1 MNQNTGLKTVIY
13 NVMYLF
19 FGNVFT
25 KLLAAVATIL
35 YARFSGASEYGILSV
50 ALAFAAIVS
59 YFTDAGI
66 SQTTIREG
74 TKPDADISSIMFA
87 YTKIR
92 LFLFFGVTLFSIVFI
107 NIFYSDPVTRSTIL
121 FLTVPTLLGA
131 LAQGIGIT
139 YFQIIEKMK
148 YVSLINIIVSVGNS
162 LALFIGVVSHLS
174 IQMVSLLYGIAS
186 ILGGIY
192 AIWVVYKQIDFKV
205 VKKKHPE
212 LLNQL
217 LSFTIN
223 GIIVMM
229 IPQLGPIILEKVLTT
244 TEVGNFSAAFKIPS
258 VLYQFPGIVAT
269 AFYPKLFSLGNS
281 GELSEHRKI
290 CGFELKI
297 MGTLGAALALPFILA
312 PGFWI
317 RLLLTDEFSPAIP
330 ALVVLS
336 YLILLQAIKYPL
348 ADYLTTVGNQWKRTI
363 VMFVGLIVVIILYIV
378 LGTNFGIL
386 GGALA
391 PLISELVIIFGCV
404 LFIPKGF
411 SFLFKNSYIMIIA
424 FVVSFMSY
432 RLIFSSLHPLIG
444 LTIVELI
451 FITIIIFSDRTI
463 RNKVISMLKNK
474 SFKIG

>member
-162 LALFIGVVSHLS
+162 LALFIGVVSQLS

-317 RLLLTDEFSPAIP
+317 RLLLTDEFAPAIP

-424 FVVSFMSY
+424 FVVSFISY

>member
-1 MNQNTGLKTVIY
+1 MNQSTSLKTVFY

-107 NIFYSDPVTRSTIL
+107 NIFYSDPVTKSTIL

-131 LAQGIGIT
+131 LGQGIGIT

-162 LALFIGVVSHLS
+162 LALFIGVISQLS

-192 AIWVVYKQIDFKV
+192 AIWVMYKEIDFKV

-281 GELSEHRKI
+281 GELSEHRRI
-290 CGFELKI
+290 CGLELKI

-348 ADYLTTVGNQWKRTI
+348 ADYLTTVGNQWKRTV
-363 VMFVGLIVVIILYIV
+363 VMFLGLIVVIILYIV
-378 LGTNFGIL
+378 LGSNFGIL

-391 PLISELVIIFGCV
+391 PLISEVVIILGCV

-411 SFLFKNSYIMIIA
+411 SFLFKNSYLMIIA
-424 FVVSFMSY
+424 FVVSFMCY
-432 RLIFSSLHPLIG
+432 RFIFSSLHPLVG

-451 FITIIIFSDRTI
+451 FIVIIVFSDRMI
-463 RNKVISMLKNK
+463 RNKIISMIKNK